1 MSKEKAGLVK
11 AHCPGMG
18 VGGKP
23 KYLTMGAMFK
33 DSVTG
38 KFSIKIDMIP
48 AVGTNWSGWCNVFEE
63 TEIDRRQ
70 QSGQANAKPAG
81 VRSNFRDFPEDDIP
95 F

>member
-18 VGGKP
+18 VDGKP
-23 KYLTMGAMFK
+23 RYLTMGAMFK
-33 DSVTG
+33 DTVTG

-48 AVGTNWSGWCNVFEE
+48 AGGSNWSGWCNVFEE
-63 TEIDRRQ
+63 TEIDRRREAPARAPN
-70 QSGQANAKPAG
+70 GPANL
-81 VRSNFRDFPEDDIP
+81 SDDDIP